1 MTPDYDEARL
11 IRRLK
16 RRDEDAF
23 AHMVETYQRRVF
35 ALVFRMLGDRAEA
48 EDLSQEVFV
57 TVFKSIDS
65 FRGDSKFSTW
75 LYRIATNHCKN
86 RLKYLAR
93 RHHKRTR
100 DIDDTL
106 ERDILRPLSERQPG
120 PDKIAEGI
128 QLEAIVRKAL
138 TELDEEH
145 RVVII
150 LRDIDHLSY
159 AEIAEITGVPEG
171 TVKSRL
177 FRGRLALKQLV
188 EARYSI

>member
-1 MTPDYDEARL
+1 M
-11 IRRLK
+11 
-16 RRDEDAF
+16 
-23 AHMVETYQRRVF
+23 
-35 ALVFRMLGDRAEA
+35 
-48 EDLSQEVFV
+48 
-57 TVFKSIDS
+57 
-65 FRGDSKFSTW
+65 
-75 LYRIATNHCKN
+75 
-86 RLKYLAR
+86 
-93 RHHKRTR
+93 
-100 DIDDTL
+100 
-106 ERDILRPLSERQPG
+106 RPLSERQPG